1 MLTKALLFFF
11 FLVNIY
17 SIKFSFFGLMN
28 YKGVVYNPY
37 RVFGLPP
44 WTSMKKIKK
53 RYNELVRKYH
63 PDKSHKDTRK
73 EFELVQQSFDA
84 IKKKRKESDENE
96 VEMSFSNVITG
107 TISSIVNIE
116 ALLLLVYLIAYVTFK
131 FQMLIVVPL
140 IFMIISFTTIDNLF
154 PHWFDSESYEYL
166 VCFIVGIGLYILY
179 RKYMRDHINNLFKTN
194 KSKTN

>member
-1 MLTKALLFFF
+1 
-11 FLVNIY
+11 
-17 SIKFSFFGLMN
+17 MN